1 MSDNEIINWYKDNRE
16 STLKNLKAAPTS
28 SPSQEEKIF
37 ENEKLMRNDSI
48 VWKHFSKTG
57 GIYDTLKK
65 LESAVE
71 KPAINAF
78 DFDEEENTYMIFITV
93 TNSILYL
100 FKEFCVS
107 MNKELDSETDESIE
121 TEWKELNGKYKALEK
136 NLDEFETF
144 KGKIDKELSKYESA
158 MSEDTSKGK
167 KDTMTLEYVMNVIK
181 EYIKQFTC
189 NNITISIT
197 LKTIKQELS
206 KLQSEK
212 KQNGKPTLNVEK
224 LEYSLEQS
232 ISEFNNKYYIYK
244 KQQEDYQKRKKIY
257 DCKYEIL
264 KSYNTK
270 YNSLRES
277 IDGLYSSICEG
288 GELYCLN
295 NAPSKED
302 GTDDYMQAAKTLC
315 EKAKEIT
322 KDYQF

>member
-1 MSDNEIINWYKDNRE
+1 MRKGDIRMGNNKTINDYLDKKPLIDYKI
-16 STLKNLKAAPTS
+16 KNLKKPP
-28 SPSQEEKIF
+28 SPSPSFEENKDILL
-37 ENEKLMRNDSI
+37 ENEKHTREDSI
-48 VWKHFSKTG
+48 IWKYFSKIG

-100 FKEFCVS
+100 FKELCVS

-121 TEWKELNGKYKALEK
+121 TEWKILNEECCNLTKAYNTIKAEIDSDVKKIDADISKYYKIPRDTPNKKRDIPISDNKTSLLNKDKKYSSIKEIIMEEILNEKKPKDKSETQKEEIERRLENKINNYSKQLGNYEKRKEIYDSKYK
-136 NLDEFETF
+136 
-144 KGKIDKELSKYESA
+144 
-158 MSEDTSKGK
+158 
-167 KDTMTLEYVMNVIK
+167 
-181 EYIKQFTC
+181 
-189 NNITISIT
+189 
-197 LKTIKQELS
+197 
-206 KLQSEK
+206 
-212 KQNGKPTLNVEK
+212 
-224 LEYSLEQS
+224 
-232 ISEFNNKYYIYK
+232 
-244 KQQEDYQKRKKIY
+244 
-257 DCKYEIL
+257 IL
-264 KSYNTK
+264 KSYDSK